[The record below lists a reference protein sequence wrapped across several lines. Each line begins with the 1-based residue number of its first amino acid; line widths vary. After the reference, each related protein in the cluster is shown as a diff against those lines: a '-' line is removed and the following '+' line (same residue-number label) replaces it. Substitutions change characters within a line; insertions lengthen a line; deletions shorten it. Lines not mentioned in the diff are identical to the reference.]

1 MVKDLPNMELFN
13 PQCYLGGSWS
23 YFFLSQC
30 IRQLMQDPT
39 ETLDAGTHSTWN
51 VCPSSP
57 RPEKQSRFR
66 PALRC
71 MLSLLSSSV
80 RTAQGR
86 SVFYSS
92 AASCPSFS
100 PSHYTKGGQYYQ
112 LCRWSTTDAV
122 CPQFLQLFLYVH
134 SVNHFLSLQL
144 CQALGIWRCDG
155 TCRELPA
162 GSPTVVFRE
171 IQDII
176 VLFRVKD
183 VRAEEMGVRGG
194 NYILPPSPAPPSK
207 S

>member
-51 VCPSSP
+51 VCPSSS

-112 LCRWSTTDAV
+112 LCRWSTTDGGLPTISVAISL
-122 CPQFLQLFLYVH
+122 CSFSQSFLEPLV
-134 SVNHFLSLQL
+134 V
-144 CQALGIWRCDG
+144 LGSGD
-155 TCRELPA
+155 L
-162 GSPTVVFRE
+162 
-171 IQDII
+171 
-176 VLFRVKD
+176 
-183 VRAEEMGVRGG
+183 EM
-194 NYILPPSPAPPSK
+194 
-207 S
+207 